1 MPNPE
6 NPNPNSENM
15 QTLANQKTTKASN
28 GKTSTPFLS
37 IKDVSKVYQTPKGP
51 AVILDGVNLQINEG
65 EFICLI
71 GHSGCGKSTLL
82 NMIAGFNGP
91 TEGEIALEGARI
103 TEPGPDRMVVFQ
115 NYSLLPW
122 LTATENIHLGVE
134 NVYPDKSADEHNT
147 IVQQHL
153 ELVGL
158 TEASNKR
165 PGQLSGGMKQR
176 VAIARALAT
185 RPKLLILDEPFGA
198 LDPITREEL
207 QEELLKIWREY
218 KITVIMITHDIDEAL
233 FLSDRIVMMTN
244 GPAAKIGEDMHIP
257 FSRPRNRT
265 RIMEDPKYYEL
276 RNFALEFLFS
286 RYAHTEGEE
295 ETETA
300 LPPLPESA
308 LRPAAVPPEKSRTK
322 LAPAEFVPHAS
333 EPSEAS
339 RIKGAVLGVSWLFAM
354 SILAAVNMSSV
365 ASQQKEKLAETAPTA
380 PAAAVISSPPT
391 PAAPIVAAATTAP
404 TAAATTAPIAAATTA
419 TTAPTAAGTTAPS
432 AAATTAPSAAATTA
446 PSAAATTAP
455 SAAATTAP
463 SAAATTAPS
472 AAGTTAPSA
481 AATTAPSAA
490 AGTTAPSAAGT
501 TAPSAAATTAPSA
514 AAGTTAPSAA
524 GTTAPSAAATTAPSA
539 AGTTAPTAAAT
550 TSPTSQIA
558 DKAQLDA
565 IGQQLYAQID
575 QNWTTTPT
583 FTESLTYRVKVKQNG
598 DIVQFDPTNKAA
610 KDFVK
615 ETPLPVL
622 QIPAGAPAGAE
633 KTAEFQVT
641 FSPSNG
647 GKLEVKTGK

>member
-6 NPNPNSENM
+6 NPNPHSENM
-15 QTLANQKTTKASN
+15 QTLPNQKTTKASN
-28 GKTSTPFLS
+28 DKTSTPFLS

-91 TEGEIALEGARI
+91 TEGEITLEGARI

-134 NVYPDKSADEHNT
+134 TVYAEKSPEEHNT

-308 LRPAAVPPEKSRTK
+308 FRPAAVPQEKSRTK

-354 SILAAVNMSSV
+354 SILAAVNMSHV

-391 PAAPIVAAATTAP
+391 PAAPSP
-404 TAAATTAPIAAATTA
+404 AATTAPIAAATT
-419 TTAPTAAGTTAPS
+419 TPI

-446 PSAAATTAP
+446 PSPAATTTP

-463 SAAATTAPS
+463 SAAATT
-472 AAGTTAPSA
+472 TPSA
-481 AATTAPSAA
+481 AATKSPS
-490 AGTTAPSAAGT
+490 
-501 TAPSAAATTAPSA
+501 
-514 AAGTTAPSAA
+514 
-524 GTTAPSAAATTAPSA
+524 
-539 AGTTAPTAAAT
+539 
-550 TSPTSQIA
+550 SQIA

-575 QNWTTTPT
+575 QNWSTTPT

-598 DIVQFDPTNKAA
+598 EIVQFEPTNKAA
-610 KDFVK
+610 KDFVQ

-622 QIPAGAPAGAE
+622 QIPGGAPAGAE